1 MAIAAR
7 LTAMASVTAHCH
19 QNASIGRYQARNSVL
34 APAAVEDYPRICRLL
49 PPMRR
54 HHELRTHH
62 FFEC

>member
-1 MAIAAR
+1 MAIAERLATMAR
-7 LTAMASVTAHCH
+7 VTAHCH
-19 QNASIGRYQARNSVL
+19 QNASIGRYQTPNCAL

-62 FFEC
+62 FSEC

>member
-1 MAIAAR
+1 MAIAGP
-7 LTAMASVTAHCH
+7 LTAMAGVTAHRH
-19 QNASIGRYQARNSVL
+19 QNASIGRYQAWKGAL
-34 APAAVEDYPRICRLL
+34 ASAGVEDYPRICRLL